1 MATEFG
7 NLVEL
12 YQHSCTEYSSK
23 KALGTKENNEWNWVS
38 FGELKELIDNARGG
52 LKQAGASKGDMI
64 AIISDNRLEWAVCCY
79 ATYGLGAAY
88 VPMYEKQL
96 PQDWKFILEDSGSK
110 ICIAATQKIY
120 EQLKELQPQ
129 IETLDRIFCFELP
142 NEHEDSYNTLLSVG
156 KDSPVEAILPDGEDT
171 AGFIYTSG
179 TTGKP
184 KGVVLTHANIT
195 SNLNSLHRVFDLAG
209 EDVSLAFMPW
219 AHSMGQTVELHG
231 MLSYGATIAINDEIP
246 NLINNLAEV
255 RPTVL
260 VAVPRIF
267 NKIYDGDEA

>member
-1 MATEFG
+1 
-7 NLVEL
+7 
-12 YQHSCTEYSSK
+12 
-23 KALGTKENNEWNWVS
+23 
-38 FGELKELIDNARGG
+38 
-52 LKQAGASKGDMI
+52 MI

-260 VAVPRIF
+260 FAVPRIF
-267 NKIYDGDEA
+267 NKIYDKVNKDISSKGDNLVWPLNKIVPRSLQKFAQKAVAAGTQKSCAKPPPHTS